1 MDYICSAWNKVK
13 SWWAPPKPCLLE
25 PLNPRNKIMDGPPTL
40 KELEKQLQSFA
51 PSLQS
56 RSSVQLKP
64 KSQDLDKVV
73 YFYKPK
79 EKFP

>member
-40 KELEKQLQSFA
+40 KELEKQL
-51 PSLQS
+51 
-56 RSSVQLKP
+56 KP